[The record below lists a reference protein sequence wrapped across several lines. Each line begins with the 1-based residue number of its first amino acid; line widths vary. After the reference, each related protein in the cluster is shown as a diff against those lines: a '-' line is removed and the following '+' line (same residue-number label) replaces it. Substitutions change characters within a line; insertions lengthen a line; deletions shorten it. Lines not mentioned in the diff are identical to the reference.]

1 MRYKEIK
8 NNELITYV
16 DRLIEKLEGLT
27 SKEWAQNINAWDWNP
42 GVGLMGV
49 VRAAEVTQK
58 KEYIEFLEKWFE
70 RNVENRWFG
79 SVNNVAPA
87 NVPLYLAKQN
97 TDSIYKEISDEYFD
111 WCVNKSVRTT
121 NNGFGHV

>member
-1 MRYKEIK
+1 MK

-58 KEYIEFLEKWFE
+58 KEYIEFLEK
-70 RNVENRWFG
+70 
-79 SVNNVAPA
+79 
-87 NVPLYLAKQN
+87 
-97 TDSIYKEISDEYFD
+97 
-111 WCVNKSVRTT
+111 
-121 NNGFGHV
+121 